1 LIATFFIKSDA
12 VLQPNVTFYKD
23 FNCSLIS
30 NTSFINYNWICSSDE
45 DSCIGNSSY
54 IIKTDGL
61 CRLFNND
68 SYYIAK
74 YNKDA
79 NNNDNRFDPA
89 IIGAIGVIALIII
102 IAIYKSIKNVKN
114 PVNHDSINAII
125 RD

>member
-1 LIATFFIKSDA
+1 MACRGFLIATFFLKSHA

-30 NTSFINYNWICSSDE
+30 NTSFINYNWICSSDK

-68 SYYIAK
+68 SYYIAD
-74 YNKDA
+74 YNKDV
-79 NNNDNRFDPA
+79 NISDNRFALA
-89 IIGAIGVIALIII
+89 IIGIFVVIAFIIL
-102 IAIYKSIKNVKN
+102 IAIYKTIR
-114 PVNHDSINAII
+114 PVLILN
-125 RD
+125 